1 MAKFTVTLDTGVPI
15 HCDAIE
21 VLMGLDHHNKYVDPD
36 LIRLT
41 ITEYNEL
48 CRKKGPGGILTV
60 KALRTVARDVYNL
73 CNKGMF
79 IEAEVL
85 THLAHCKHVYDKEI
99 KGE

>member
-21 VLMGLDHHNKYVDPD
+21 VLMGLDHHNKYADD
-36 LIRLT
+36 DHIRLT
-41 ITEYNEL
+41 ITEY
-48 CRKKGPGGILTV
+48 